1 MADNVS
7 IHCSA
12 REDEANMEGVQGGL
26 ACTGDSPV
34 LFLVVALVAVAL
46 IAVVVAVVFMRR
58 GR

>member
-1 MADNVS
+1 
-7 IHCSA
+7 
-12 REDEANMEGVQGGL
+12 MEGVQGGL